1 MEKNDKYINDKHII
15 VTNGTGRSGKD
26 TFAKMINKLVSSYK
40 VSSIDFVKELFAP
53 YFNNYLLEQGKTESY
68 RKLLADTKHDII
80 AFSPCFFANLMLEEI
95 DKFMETDKKILLIDI
110 REPEEISKIKD
121 VAEKKGYKIQ
131 TVLVKNDN
139 IHQITSNSA
148 DNSVYDYEYDY
159 IVDNSGDL
167 KRLQQSAETLIA
179 ALEGEAK

>member
-1 MEKNDKYINDKHII
+1 MKII
-15 VTNGTGRSGKD
+15 LISGKAQHGKD
-26 TFAKMINKLVSSYK
+26 TFAKMINKLVPSYK

-80 AFSPCFFANLMLEEI
+80 AFSPCFFANLMLAEV

-110 REPEEISKIKD
+110 REPEEISKFKD
-121 VAEKKGYKIQ
+121 EAEKKGYKIQ

-139 IHQITSNSA
+139 ILTIL
-148 DNSVYDYEYDY
+148 V
-159 IVDNSGDL
+159 
-167 KRLQQSAETLIA
+167 KLIHIK
-179 ALEGEAK
+179 G